1 MEVQNLAHVFAYNVI
16 QEVENV
22 GSYGRTNEIVSIMCT
37 DIHGD
42 LFQNGTFHDA
52 EREKMKHVNFGN

>member
-1 MEVQNLAHVFAYNVI
+1 MEVQNLARVFAYNVI

-37 DIHGD
+37 DIHDD
-42 LFQNGTFHDA
+42 LYQNGTFHDA
-52 EREKMKHVNFGN
+52 EREKI